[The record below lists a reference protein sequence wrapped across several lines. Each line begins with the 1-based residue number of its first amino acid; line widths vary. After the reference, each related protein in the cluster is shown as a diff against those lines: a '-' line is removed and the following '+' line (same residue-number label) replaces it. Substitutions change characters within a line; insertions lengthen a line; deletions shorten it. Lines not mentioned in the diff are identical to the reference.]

1 MAKIYSKALKNS
13 IEIGRII
20 AKINGGLPGPTI
32 IFIGGVHGNEPS
44 GVFAL
49 YEVLNTL
56 SGQKESIHGT
66 IYALAG
72 NLPALEKGIRYEKED
87 LNRIWNTERI
97 ETLHSNKN
105 SLEHNETKQA
115 LELLDC
121 INSILKKESGPFY
134 FIDLHTTSST
144 TAPFITVNDNLLN
157 RKFTQLYPVPLLL
170 GIEEYLEGTFLN
182 YINDLGFVAFGFE
195 SGQHDAL
202 ESIENHTA
210 FIYLSLI
217 FAGSVSRTDIEFEKY
232 YKLLSKITDHLAV
245 CYEIIYHYKIEQ
257 NEQFKMLPGFKNF
270 ESVRKGLP
278 IALSD
283 EKSVEAPQAGNIF
296 MPLYQNK
303 GNDGFFIIRPVPT
316 IFLRLSIILRKL
328 HVDYLLPFLPGIS
341 WASKKRDVLL
351 VDLKIARFF
360 AKNFFHLLGYRNR
373 QLGDTIMMIRN
384 REANSLKEA
393 YKKAP
398 WY

>member
-1 MAKIYSKALKNS
+1 MTKIYSTALKNS

-49 YEVLNTL
+49 HEVLKNLNEKKTKL
-56 SGQKESIHGT
+56 SGT

-87 LNRIWNTERI
+87 LNRIWSTERI
-97 ETLHSNKN
+97 EAFQSNKN
-105 SLEHNETKQA
+105 SVVNNETKQA
-115 LELLDC
+115 LELLNC
-121 INSILKKESGPFY
+121 INSILRDEAGPFY
-134 FIDLHTTSST
+134 FIDLHTTSSPT
-144 TAPFITVNDNLLN
+144 EPFITVNDNLLN
-157 RKFTQLYPVPLLL
+157 RKFTQQYPVPLLL

-182 YINDLGFVAFGFE
+182 YINDMGFVAFGFE

-202 ESIENHTA
+202 ESIDNHMA
-210 FIYLSLI
+210 FVNLTLV
-217 FAGSVSRTDIEFEKY
+217 FTGSIPRSEIEFEKHY
-232 YKLLSKITDHLAV
+232 NLLNEHTNHLAI
-245 CYEIIYHYKIEQ
+245 CYEIIYHYKIEK

-270 ESVRKGLP
+270 EPVPRGVP

-283 EKSVEAPQAGNIF
+283 ERSVEAPQAGNIF
-296 MPLYQNK
+296 MPLYQKK
-303 GNDGFFIIRPVPT
+303 GNDGFFIIKPVPT
-316 IFLRLSIILRKL
+316 IFLRLSTILRKL
-328 HVDYLLPFLPGIS
+328 HIDYLLPFLPGIS
-341 WASKKRDVLL
+341 WVSKKRDALL

-373 QLGDTIMMIRN
+373 RLGDTTMIVRN
-384 REANSLKEA
+384 REANSLKDA

-398 WY
+398 W